1 MTRPLCRAEQLGERG
16 RRARRAGML
25 TYCRWD
31 YVAGHFLII
40 TVRRLGRLLDLL
52 DLTAL
57 TGGRQ
62 RLASE
67 HRGR

>member
-1 MTRPLCRAEQLGERG
+1 
-16 RRARRAGML
+16 ML